1 MLSRVANNLFWLDR
15 YMERSNGLLN
25 LIKTNYLSN
34 QEFKDNSS
42 WNRVTQTYFGKS
54 VNDLNISEDNYTAIL
69 QYMMFNKKSSNTIID
84 LIKKSRQNAR
94 SVQEHISKELW
105 LNINKYF
112 LHINNKNLPL
122 HLIEED
128 PILIIDELLKFNM
141 LHYSNSDIN
150 QERGNAYCFMNL
162 GKYLERL
169 FQSID
174 FLLSRLVISKSK
186 MDDLEENLYWK
197 TLLTSIGGYQQYV
210 RTYKSV
216 FHTEN
221 VMQMIVLNPYFPRS
235 IYYCLKKL
243 SIHIERL
250 NNFNNI
256 NSMNDLSFLIGKLES
271 NLRFTKI
278 ENLKQIGLEKFLIE
292 MKVEIQ
298 QLSDEIDTVYFNNL
312 YQINT

>member
-34 QEFKDNSS
+34 QELKDNSS
-42 WNRVTQTYFGKS
+42 WNRVTKTYIGKT
-54 VNDLNISEDNYTAIL
+54 VNELNISEDNYTEIL
-69 QYMMFNKKSSNTIID
+69 QFLLFEKNNPNTIFD

-105 LNINKYF
+105 LNINKYY
-112 LHINNKNLPL
+112 LHMNNKDLPL
-122 HLIEED
+122 ILRYED
-128 PILIIDELLKFNM
+128 PISTIDDLLNFNM
-141 LHYSNSDIN
+141 LHYSNSDIT

-174 FLLSRLVISKSK
+174 FLLSRLVVSELK

-197 TLLTSIGGYQQYV
+197 TFLISIGGYQQYV
-210 RTYKSV
+210 RTYKPV

-221 VMQMIVLNPYFPRS
+221 VIQMIVLNPYFPRS

-250 NNFNNI
+250 NKFNNI
-256 NSMNDLSFLIGKLES
+256 NSMNDLTFLIGKLES

-278 ENLKQIGLEKFLIE
+278 GTLKQIGLENFLTE
-292 MKVEIQ
+292 MKAELN
-298 QLSDEIDTVYFNNL
+298 QLSIEIDDVYFNNL
-312 YQINT
+312 YHINA